1 MRKSAAPVIPVF
13 YHVKPSSLRH
23 GEAFDY
29 LERKTKRTD
38 ETQPRYD
45 PDTIQKWRNALSSF
59 ADLSGFE
66 LDRGKFNGRDL
77 QLLLY
82 G

>member
-1 MRKSAAPVIPVF
+1 LKELHLMRKSGAPVIPVF
-13 YHVKPSSLRH
+13 YHVKPSSLRP
-23 GEAFDY
+23 
-29 LERKTKRTD
+29 D
-38 ETQPRYD
+38 EGDVQPRYH

-66 LDRGKFNGRDL
+66 LDGGKFNGRDL
-77 QLLLY
+77 QLPLY